1 VAWPFTVLLFCVGGL
16 VAAALS
22 QTPAW
27 LYGAGAVTAAAAA
40 WALVRWLQWR
50 VDIWVVT
57 DSRVIDES
65 TWIPGPALRLILL
78 CTIRTWLELNT
89 PIPSPSGGMLR
100 LEEPFRITIFAE
112 ANIAMPKERFLDV
125 EMSRKRT
132 WRALPASAPKANPCT
147 EPCTTV
153 TRSWP
158 RLTTPSSQNSVSG
171 LHPGVK
177 LPSPSTVW

>member
-1 VAWPFTVLLFCVGGL
+1 MRSRLRPGETVRLQARRHAIAVAWPFTVLLFCVGGL

-65 TWIPGPALRLILL
+65 GVLTVRMMDSPLETINNVGCEQTLFGRMFGFGRVVLQTAAQHGETTIDGLARPEELRDAI
-78 CTIRTWLELNT
+78 IE
-89 PIPSPSGGMLR
+89 M
-100 LEEPFRITIFAE
+100 
-112 ANIAMPKERFLDV
+112 KEQR
-125 EMSRKRT
+125 RR
-132 WRALPASAPKANPCT
+132 SA
-147 EPCTTV
+147 
-153 TRSWP
+153 
-158 RLTTPSSQNSVSG
+158 G
-171 LHPGVK
+171 
-177 LPSPSTVW
+177 